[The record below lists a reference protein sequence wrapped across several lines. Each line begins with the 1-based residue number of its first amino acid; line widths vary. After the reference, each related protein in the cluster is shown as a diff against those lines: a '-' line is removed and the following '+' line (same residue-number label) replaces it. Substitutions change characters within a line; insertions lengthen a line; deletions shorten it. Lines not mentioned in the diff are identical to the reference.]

1 MSCWLWI
8 AIATAH
14 AIDLNDHVRLT
25 LDGGE
30 VVEGW
35 FLRAGEGEVVLTRP
49 SRSDVSNVPLGIIA
63 DVQVNKKPLP
73 LVDFE
78 VEVAQAW
85 SEWKAWSAD
94 PPPHP
99 WPAVVGG
106 ASFVLAGSGH
116 GILGRWDLGGS
127 MMLVDAVSMGVIAM
141 ELSGHGTGRMDVAL
155 SAAVISALFKSYAAS
170 DAVRLAERRR
180 ERLGLLQ

>member
-1 MSCWLWI
+1 VSIWLWI

-35 FLRAGEGEVVLTRP
+35 FLRAGEAEVVLTRP
-49 SRSDVSNVPLGIIA
+49 SHNDVSNVAMGIIA
-63 DVQVNKKPLP
+63 EVQVNQRFLP
-73 LVDFE
+73 LEEFE
-78 VEVAQAW
+78 GEIAQAW
-85 SEWKAWSAD
+85 AEWKAWSAD

-99 WPAVVGG
+99 WPQLVG
-106 ASFVLAGSGH
+106 ASSLLLAGSGH

-127 MMLVDAVSMGVIAM
+127 MMVVDAASMGVIAV
-141 ELSGHGTGRMDVAL
+141 EASGRGTGRLDVVL
-155 SAAVISALFKSYAAS
+155 TAAVLSVLFKSYAAS
-170 DAVRLAERRR
+170 DAARLARRR
-180 ERLGLLQ
+180 RKRLGLSH